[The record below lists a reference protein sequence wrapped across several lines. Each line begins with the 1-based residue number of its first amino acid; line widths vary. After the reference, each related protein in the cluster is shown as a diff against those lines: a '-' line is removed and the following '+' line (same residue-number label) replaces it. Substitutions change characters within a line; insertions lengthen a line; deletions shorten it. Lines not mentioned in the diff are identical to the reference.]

1 MDYEKFLGK
10 NGRALAM
17 SILRPVFAVAVA
29 ILGLAIA
36 QAQQPAP
43 VPVPAPKPLVP
54 AAASSIAAN
63 PQQYLGQMVTVYAT
77 IERLVSP
84 TVFTLDQDPKR
95 SGIGE
100 VDVLVPDWTIP
111 PTVNSYVT
119 VIGEMVLFNGRPVI
133 KATSVL
139 DAKMIDLA
147 KKALPPLTPEEQA
160 FDAVMKKVQPA
171 FAALRTAVSE
181 SNGDNARAQ
190 AVILKQAFTET
201 EAFFKTRGKQDAQQ
215 WALEARTH
223 VEMLERA
230 SAGRWEDAKAALTA
244 LQQTCSSCHG
254 VYRERQDDGSYRI
267 RGDK

>member
-10 NGRALAM
+10 NGRALAI
-17 SILRPVFAVAVA
+17 SSLRPVFAVALTM
-29 ILGLAIA
+29 LGLTMVR
-36 QAQQPAP
+36 AQQPAP
-43 VPVPAPKPLVP
+43 SPNAAPKPLVP

-77 IERLVSP
+77 VERIVSP
-84 TVFTLDQDPKR
+84 TVFTLDQDAKR
-95 SGIGE
+95 SGVGE
-100 VDVLVPDWTIP
+100 VDVLVPDWTVP
-111 PTVNSYVT
+111 PTVNAYVT

-133 KATSVL
+133 KATSVI
-139 DAKMIDLA
+139 DAKMVDLA

-181 SNGDNARAQ
+181 SNGDGTKAQ
-190 AVILKQAFTET
+190 AQTLKKAFVDA
-201 EAFFKTRGKQDAQQ
+201 EAFFKARGKEDAQK

-223 VEMLERA
+223 AETLETA
-230 SAGRWEDAKAALTA
+230 SAGKWDDAKTALTA

>member
-10 NGRALAM
+10 NGRALTRHP
-17 SILRPVFAVAVA
+17 IRPVFAAALA

-36 QAQQPAP
+36 HAQQAP
-43 VPVPAPKPLVP
+43 TPAPKPLVP

-77 IERLVSP
+77 VERIVSP
-84 TVFTLDQDPKR
+84 TVFTLDQDATR
-95 SGIGE
+95 SGIAE

-111 PTVNSYVT
+111 PAVNTYVT

-139 DAKMIDLA
+139 DAKLVDLA
-147 KKALPPLTPEEQA
+147 KKPLPPLTPEEQA

-171 FAALRTAVSE
+171 FAALRTAVGE
-181 SNGDNARAQ
+181 SNGDGTKVQ
-190 AVILKQAFTET
+190 AAVLKQAFTDA
-201 EAFFKTRGKQDAQQ
+201 EAFFKTRGKADAQK
-215 WALEARTH
+215 WAVEARTH
-223 VEMLERA
+223 VETLERA
-230 SAGRWEDAKAALTA
+230 SAGKWDEAKGALTG
-244 LQQTCSSCHG
+244 LQQTCSACHA